1 MYYLTESN
9 GGREIA
15 PLSPYLRQIVN
26 AISKEVIKEYLNDVL
41 DELKEIIDKYSI

>member
-15 PLSPYLRQIVN
+15 PLSPYLRQIAN
-26 AISKEVIKEYLNDVL
+26 AISKEVIKDDARIKIGHTEWRFDL
-41 DELKEIIDKYSI
+41 